1 MTQELNF
8 NQIPIDFKFFSKKSF
23 DNFIVGNNKNL
34 LDALCNLKNTDQIIL
49 IYGAKASGKTHLCEA
64 TMNIFPD
71 KSHIISNHSSLMNQN
86 LDDYYD
92 LVVIDNLDKLI
103 STKESE
109 EILFSV
115 LNNQMLH
122 NKSAII
128 TSTTVVSK
136 CNIGL
141 KDLSSR
147 LLSDK
152 IFTISDLDDSDKINM
167 MISFCA
173 QRGLE
178 INQKVLEYIMNNCSR
193 DLYFLCALI
202 KNIDSVS
209 LSERRKITI
218 PFIKK
223 VISQQNY

>member
-1 MTQELNF
+1 MTKELNF
-8 NQIPIDFKFFSKKSF
+8 NQVPMDFTFFSKKSF

-34 LDALCNLKNTDQIIL
+34 FDALYNLKNTDQIIL

-64 TMNIFPD
+64 TMDIFPD
-71 KSHIISNHSSLMNQN
+71 NSRFISNHSSLMNHN
-86 LDDYYD
+86 LSDYYD
-92 LVVIDNLDKLI
+92 LVVIDDLDKLI
-103 STKESE
+103 STKENE
-109 EILFSV
+109 EMLFSV

-128 TSTTVVSK
+128 TSTTVVSE

-167 MISFCA
+167 MVSFCS

-178 INQKVLEYIMNNCSR
+178 INQKVLEYIINNCSR

-202 KNIDSVS
+202 KNIDNVS
-209 LSERRKITI
+209 LSEKRKITI

-223 VISQQNY
+223 VISQQIY

>member
-1 MTQELNF
+1 
-8 NQIPIDFKFFSKKSF
+8 
-23 DNFIVGNNKNL
+23 
-34 LDALCNLKNTDQIIL
+34 
-49 IYGAKASGKTHLCEA
+49 
-64 TMNIFPD
+64 
-71 KSHIISNHSSLMNQN
+71 MNQS
-86 LDDYYD
+86 LGDHYD
-92 LVVIDNLDKLI
+92 LVVIDDLDEII
-103 STKESE
+103 SSNETE
-109 EILFSV
+109 EMLFSV

-128 TSTTVVSK
+128 TSTKVVSE

-141 KDLSSR
+141 QDLSSR

-152 IFTISDLDDSDKINM
+152 IFTISDLDDSDKISM
-167 MISFCA
+167 MVSFCT

-178 INQKVLEYIMNNCSR
+178 INQKVLEYIINNCSR

>member
-8 NQIPIDFKFFSKKSF
+8 NQIPIDFTFFSKKSF
-23 DNFIVGNNKNL
+23 DNFIVGDNKNL
-34 LDALCNLKNTDQIIL
+34 FDSLYNLKNTDQIIL

-64 TMNIFPD
+64 TLNIFPD
-71 KSHIISNHSSLMNQN
+71 NSCFINNHSSLMNQS
-86 LDDYYD
+86 LGDHYD
-92 LVVIDNLDKLI
+92 LVVIDDLDEII
-103 STKESE
+103 SSNETE
-109 EILFSV
+109 EMLFSV

-128 TSTTVVSK
+128 TSTKVVSE

-141 KDLSSR
+141 QDLSSR

-152 IFTISDLDDSDKINM
+152 IFTISDLDDSDKISM
-167 MISFCA
+167 MVSFCT

-178 INQKVLEYIMNNCSR
+178 INQKVLEYIINNCSR

>member
-1 MTQELNF
+1 MTKELNF
-8 NQIPIDFKFFSKKSF
+8 NQVPMDFTFFS
-23 DNFIVGNNKNL
+23 
-34 LDALCNLKNTDQIIL
+34 KNTDQIIL

-64 TMNIFPD
+64 TMDIFSD
-71 KSHIISNHSSLMNQN
+71 NSRFISNHSSLMNHN
-86 LDDYYD
+86 LSDYYD
-92 LVVIDNLDKLI
+92 LVVIDDLDKLI
-103 STKESE
+103 TTKENE
-109 EILFSV
+109 EMLFSV

-128 TSTTVVSK
+128 TSTTVVSE

-167 MISFCA
+167 MVSFCS

-178 INQKVLEYIMNNCSR
+178 INQKVLEYIINNCSR

-202 KNIDSVS
+202 KNIDNVS
-209 LSERRKITI
+209 LSEKRKITI

-223 VISQQNY
+223 VISQLIY